1 MLGSERYSMKN
12 ENIPSKRDRK
22 VLAKIPRET
31 QSTDPDVS
39 ASRILKF
46 AGVGFI
52 AAAIDYVVY
61 EVCVLT
67 FLSGFDFKQPLAIVI
82 AGAISTIAAFFLHS
96 NITWKECDPGK
107 FGVIKFFIWNILIIE
122 ILRPQLTVLFDLEFF
137 HNFYQF
143 VYMLVSWIPLFSSY
157 VFVSSTTSYV
167 LITIITMTL
176 NFIFYEKFVFGSKK
190 QREKID
196 VKSIRKPREEK
207 QAKSKTK
214 DNGN

>member
-1 MLGSERYSMKN
+1 MPGSERYFMTNKSTSYESEGK
-12 ENIPSKRDRK
+12 D
-22 VLAKIPRET
+22 LAKGSKKPE
-31 QSTDPDVS
+31 SADPNVS

-52 AAAIDYVVY
+52 AAVLDYAVY

-82 AGAISTIAAFFLHS
+82 AGAVSTVAAFFLHS
-96 NITWKECDPGK
+96 NITWKERDPGK

-143 VYMLVSWIPLFSSY
+143 VYMLVGWIPLFSSY

-190 QREKID
+190 QGEKID
-196 VKSIRKPREEK
+196 MKSIRKPREEK

>member
-1 MLGSERYSMKN
+1 MHGSERYLMGNSNK
-12 ENIPSKRDRK
+12 D
-22 VLAKIPRET
+22 A
-31 QSTDPDVS
+31 DVS

-46 AGVGFI
+46 AGVGFL
-52 AAAIDYVVY
+52 AAVIDYAVY

-67 FLSGFDFKQPLAIVI
+67 IFSELSFKQPLSIMV
-82 AGAISTIAAFFLHS
+82 AGAVSTIVAFFLHS
-96 NITWKECDPGK
+96 NITWKERDPGK
-107 FGVIKFFIWNILIIE
+107 FGIFKFFLWNILIIE

-143 VYMLVSWIPLFSSY
+143 VYMIVGWVPLFSSY

-190 QREKID
+190 QGENVD
-196 VKSIRKPREEK
+196 VKSVGKSRKEQKAKGKREDHGDK
-207 QAKSKTK
+207 
-214 DNGN
+214 